1 MGRERKI
8 MARTRMSTG
17 NTSHAPEIFKNHHV
31 PKKYG
36 GSKGQTPAKAPGQGH
51 HHGGGY
57 APGATAGNLVTKGN
71 LNAPSF
77 MYKPYNKK
85 PYLGKHH
92 LYSYTPPV
100 SHISNPATRTHMPA
114 PGTVSSIANPAT
126 RTHMAAP
133 VPVTPA
139 PQQQG
144 FSGKNQLRPSS
155 GPNINAP
162 IIAAIWYPF
171 AVVLR
176 GGTDLLRGIFGLT
189 TIPKGGRGVRLKFYG
204 GETEWSPWGPLRGP
218 DNPLPPGPEDIF
230 TP

>member
-1 MGRERKI
+1 
-8 MARTRMSTG
+8 MARTRMSSG
-17 NTSHAPEIFKNHHV
+17 STSHAPEIFKNHHV

-36 GSKGQTPAKAPGQGH
+36 GGRGQPPAKAPGQGH

-71 LNAPSF
+71 LNIPSA

-85 PYLGKHH
+85 PFLGKHH

-100 SHISNPATRTHMPA
+100 SHIADPAKRTHMPA
-114 PGTVSSIANPAT
+114 PGTVSSIADPST

-133 VPVTPA
+133 RSTSGT

-144 FSGKNQLRPSS
+144 FLGKNELRPAS
-155 GPNINAP
+155 GPTVRAGP
-162 IIAAIWYPF
+162 AIVASLPWLQVAWRAGVSLVYGAFRLTPPWD
-171 AVVLR
+171 VPDTN
-176 GGTDLLRGIFGLT
+176 GPTGTRFN
-189 TIPKGGRGVRLKFYG
+189 FYG
-204 GETEWSPWGPLRGP
+204 GQTEWTPWGPLRGP